1 MAFTKVLVHPP
12 LSSSVWAAPPS
23 AIVLHATA
31 GATGRSSVD
40 HLRSVGLSYHFV
52 IARDG
57 RDSAKTVNSDGTDPV
72 VYFCVPFENRA
83 AHVGSNIPITG
94 SGGRI
99 ANRCAIGISLANRQN
114 GEGYTPKQIKVLSE
128 IIDLVK
134 MQVPSVTHLTTHTVI
149 QPWNRAD
156 PRTIDGKALAEKH
169 GLTWFQPTQAVVDAF
184 RPARQGRRP

>member
-1 MAFTKVLVHPP
+1 MPLVRVDVNPP
-12 LSSSVWAAPPS
+12 LTSSVWAAPPT

-40 HLRSVGLSYHFV
+40 HLRAQGLGYHFI

-57 RDSAKTVNSDGTDPV
+57 RDTAKSANSDGSDPI
-72 VYFCVPFENRA
+72 VYFCSPLDRRA
-83 AHVGSNIPITG
+83 AHVGSNVPIEA

-114 GEGYTPKQIKVLSE
+114 GEGYTQKQIVVLSE
-128 IIDLVK
+128 IIEMVK
-134 MQVPSVTHLTTHTVI
+134 RQIPTVTHLTTHAVI

-156 PRTIDGKALAEKH
+156 PVGINGKDLAEKH
-169 GLTWFQPTQAVVDAF
+169 GLQWFKPSAAVIEAF
-184 RPARQGRRP
+184 RPGRQGRG